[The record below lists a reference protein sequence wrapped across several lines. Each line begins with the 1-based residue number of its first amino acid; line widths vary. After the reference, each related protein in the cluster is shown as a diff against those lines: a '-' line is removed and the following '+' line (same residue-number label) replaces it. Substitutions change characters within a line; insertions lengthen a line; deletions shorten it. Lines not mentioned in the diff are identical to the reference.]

1 MKILH
6 LTAGAANMY
15 CGSCLRD
22 NALAAQLIAD
32 GHDVVLLPVYTPTL
46 TDEENVST
54 HHVLFGGISVY
65 LQQHSSLFRN
75 TPKFLDRIWD
85 SEFALNAASKRSLPV
100 DPKFL
105 GEMAVSMLLGEAGL
119 LRKEFE
125 KLTAW
130 LKHEPAPDLI
140 TLPNSLLIGM
150 AGPIKRA
157 TGKAVACTLQGE
169 DLFLSSLPEPYRT
182 QALDLIRAAV
192 TDVDLF
198 IAVSAYCAEF
208 MMEYLNIPEKRIRV
222 VPLGINLEGYGHPGW
237 SRGSTFR
244 VGYFARVAPEK
255 GLHNLCDAYRVLR
268 EKSQLG
274 PASLEV
280 AGYLP
285 PEHKP
290 YLASLEQKMRDWGL
304 GDEFHYHG
312 SLDREH
318 KLDFLRRLDVM
329 SVPADYVEQKGIS
342 VLEAMAI
349 GVPVVQPRQG
359 AYTEMIERTGGGILV
374 APGDAR
380 GFATAFERIWCDLDF
395 ARDLSNKASTGV
407 REHYSVAREAQ
418 AVMKAYSYV
427 VNRTPALAKVHR

>member
-6 LTAGAANMY
+6 ITAGAANMY

-22 NALAAQLIAD
+22 NALAAQLISD

-46 TDEENVST
+46 TDEENVSK
-54 HHVLFGGISVY
+54 HEVLFGGISVY
-65 LQQHSSLFRN
+65 LQQHSALFRN
-75 TPKFLDRIWD
+75 TPKFLDKIWD
-85 SEFALNAASKRSLPV
+85 SQIALRAASKRSIPV

-105 GEMAVSMLLGEAGL
+105 GEMAVSMLLGEAGV

-157 TGKAVACTLQGE
+157 TGKPVACTLQGE
-169 DLFLSSLPEPYRT
+169 DLFLSSLHEPYRT
-182 QALDLIRAAV
+182 QALDLIRSSIS
-192 TDVDLF
+192 DVDLF

-208 MMEYLNIPEKRIRV
+208 MAEYLQIPSKKIRI
-222 VPLGINLEGYGHPGW
+222 VPLGINLEGYGRPGW

-244 VGYFARVAPEK
+244 VGYFARIAPEK

-268 EKSQLG
+268 KKQELG

-285 PEHKP
+285 PEHEP
-290 YLASLEQKMRDWGL
+290 YLADLEKKMRDWGL
-304 GDEFHYHG
+304 GGEFHYHG
-312 SLDREH
+312 ALGREKKLEFLRSLDV
-318 KLDFLRRLDVM
+318 L
-329 SVPADYVEQKGIS
+329 SVPAEYVEQKGIS
-342 VLEAMAI
+342 ILEAMAS

-359 AYTEMIERTGGGILV
+359 AYTEMIERTGGGILI

-380 GFATAFERIWCDLDF
+380 GFAAAFERIWCDLDY
-395 ARDLSNKASTGV
+395 ARELSAKATSGV
-407 REHYSVAREAQ
+407 REHYSVAQEAK
-418 AVMKAYSYV
+418 AALKAYSYV
-427 VNRTPALAKVHR
+427 VNRTPTVAKVHR